1 MLDGEWQQKQL
12 TAAVDDHA
20 GKQEAAGDGQIR
32 RAEHSDPNASRD
44 DSGAF

>member
-20 GKQEAAGDGQIR
+20 GKQEAAGDGHVG
-32 RAEHSDPNASRD
+32 RAEATDPNASRD